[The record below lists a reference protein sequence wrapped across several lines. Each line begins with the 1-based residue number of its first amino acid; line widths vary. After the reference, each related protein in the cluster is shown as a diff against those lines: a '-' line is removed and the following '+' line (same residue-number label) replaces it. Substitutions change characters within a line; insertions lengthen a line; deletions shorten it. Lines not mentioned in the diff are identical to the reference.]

1 MSKDRPTVFELFA
14 ADLLALCRGGW
25 TIGEVT
31 GGAAKLGA
39 LVMLF
44 HHGGVRA
51 TLIHR
56 LAHAANG
63 RHFRGLPS
71 LLSQLNVALHGIE
84 LPASVSIGPGLYMPH
99 TVGTVINARSIGAH
113 VTLQGGITIGQK
125 DNTGFPTI
133 GDGVTLATGCRVL
146 GKITIGDGAV
156 VGANAVVLHDVPAG
170 AVMVGVPARQV
181 GVTQP
186 DPESG

>member
-25 TIGEVT
+25 TNVEVT

-44 HHGGVRA
+44 HRGGVRA

-63 RHFRGLPS
+63 RRFRGLPS

-84 LPASVSIGPGLYMPH
+84 IPASVSIGPGLYMPH

-156 VGANAVVLHDVPAG
+156 VGANAVVLHDVQAG

-181 GVTQP
+181 GVTRP